1 MSRSWKTGSKHMGLS
16 LHMHSPQSQFS
27 ITRMCLYRTLGCT
40 WHSSNPELW
49 PFLVL
54 VSCETSGGATPAATQ
69 HLVALQ
75 LDLFSSCHILAPFSM
90 GVGIKKDISLLL
102 QSPPIPDHN
111 SDCVTHTCISTTTL
125 CVPWGKYLQRSFW
138 VFFFFL
144 LLLFFHLGV
153 PGFSHP
159 LTIADAW
166 ELFDY

>member
-1 MSRSWKTGSKHMGLS
+1 
-16 LHMHSPQSQFS
+16 MHSPQSQFS
-27 ITRMCLYRTLGCT
+27 ITRMCLYWTLGRT
-40 WHSSNPELW
+40 WHSLNPELW

-90 GVGIKKDISLLL
+90 GVGIKKEQRFPCSFSL
-102 QSPPIPDHN
+102 PPAL
-111 SDCVTHTCISTTTL
+111 TTTQTVL
-125 CVPWGKYLQRSFW
+125 PTLVFLPLHCVFLGASIYKVLSG
-138 VFFFFL
+138 FFFL
-144 LLLFFHLGV
+144 LLLFFHLCV

-159 LTIADAW
+159 FTIADAW